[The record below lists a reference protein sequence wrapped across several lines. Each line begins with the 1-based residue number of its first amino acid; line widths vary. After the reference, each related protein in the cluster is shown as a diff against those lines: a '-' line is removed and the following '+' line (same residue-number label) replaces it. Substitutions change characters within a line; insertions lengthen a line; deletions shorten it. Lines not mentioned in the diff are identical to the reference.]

1 MMGVHQ
7 SQNQLFSYRVNLE
20 HRVRR
25 DHPLRRIAATVDFTF
40 VRAEVAHCYGHNGNV
55 GIDPTVLLKLM
66 FLLFYDDIASEREL
80 MERLPERLDYL
91 WFLGYGLEDAVPDH
105 SVLSKARR
113 RWGQE
118 VFAKVFI
125 HTVQQCVQAG
135 LVDGKKIHVDS
146 SLIDANASRQSV
158 VKSSPELIAA
168 YKTAYAAQ
176 ESKLQDCSTHP
187 GYQAINDQMVSP
199 TDPDAALARKGGGL
213 SRPRYHHHRAVDDAH
228 GVITAVETTPGSIV
242 ESSQLMNLVQQHQT
256 HTGATVATAVADSAY
271 GTAENL
277 AACVE
282 AGIAPHLGQGQKMGR
297 RPEGAAHLFGEDQF
311 IYDKTSD
318 TYRCPAGQKLAR
330 RLHSYRGSWE
340 YKADKGVCQNC
351 ALRAQCTNAKLGRT
365 VQRHSKETLVQQ
377 GRQMAA
383 SGAARRDRQRRQHLM
398 EGSFAQ
404 AANEHG
410 FKRSRWR
417 RLWRQQIQDWLI
429 AAVQN
434 VKILLK
440 AVQKRNQGAMAQ
452 RAAAENGL
460 CGGEKSFLNLWR
472 LGDPWGVA
480 NNIICNTPT
489 L

>member
-1 MMGVHQ
+1 MGRLKIYLMMGLHQ

-25 DHPLRRIAATVDFTF
+25 DHPLRRIAAAIDFTF

-55 GIDPTVLLKLM
+55 GLDPVVLLKLM
-66 FLLFYDDIASEREL
+66 FLLFYDDVASEREL

-91 WFLGYGLEDAVPDH
+91 WFLGYGLEDSVPDH

-113 RWGQE
+113 RWGRE
-118 VFAKVFI
+118 AFAKVFI

-158 VKSSPELIAA
+158 IKSSPELIAG
-168 YKTAYAAQ
+168 YKETYAVQ
-176 ESKLQDCSTHP
+176 ESKLEDRSTAP

-199 TDPDAALARKGGGL
+199 TDPDAALARKGGGP

-228 GVITAVETTPGSIV
+228 GVITAVETTPGSIA
-242 ESSQLMNLVQQHQT
+242 ESSRLMDLIRQHQT
-256 HTGATVATAVADSAY
+256 NTGTNTDTAVADSAY

-282 AGIAPHLGQGQKMGR
+282 SGIAPHLGEGQKIGR
-297 RPEGAAHLFGEDQF
+297 RTEKGANLFGEDQF
-311 IYDKTSD
+311 IYDEASD
-318 TYRCPAGQKLAR
+318 TYGCPAGQKLR
-330 RLHSYRGSWE
+330 RRRFHPYRRTLE
-340 YKADKGVCQNC
+340 YTAGKTICQKC
-351 ALRAQCTNAKLGRT
+351 PLRGQCTTAKTGRSL
-365 VQRHSKETLVQQ
+365 QRHPKEKLLRQA
-377 GRQMAA
+377 RQMAR
-383 SGAARRDRQRRQHLM
+383 SPAAQRDRQRRQHLM

-434 VKILLK
+434 VKTLLK
-440 AVQKRNQGAMAQ
+440 AIQKRNQGAAAQ
-452 RAAAENGL
+452 RASVETASS
-460 CGGEKSFLNLWR
+460 EKRSFLMLR
-472 LGDPWGVA
+472 
-480 NNIICNTPT
+480 C
-489 L
+489 